1 MKKNTM
7 VKNEES
13 VMPYHH
19 KVQYYETDRMGI
31 THHSNYVRWMEE
43 ARVDFLEQIGW
54 SYKKLEDEGI
64 ISPVLGVECH
74 YQKTTTFA
82 DEISIEVS
90 VKEFKGVKLSL
101 AYVMRKT
108 SDGTEVCT
116 GSSEHCFLDSDSRPV
131 NLKRKYPEFY
141 ELLTGLSKNVL

>member
-1 MKKNTM
+1 MKKDTI
-7 VKNEES
+7 
-13 VMPYHH
+13 PYVH
-19 KVQYYETDRMGI
+19 KVQYYETDRMGV

-54 SYKKLEDEGI
+54 SYEKLEDEGI

-82 DEISIEVS
+82 DEVEIEVS

-101 AYVMRKT
+101 AYEMRKV
-108 SDGTEVCT
+108 SDGAKVLT
-116 GSSEHCFLDSDSRPV
+116 GTSEHCFLDRDSKPV
-131 NLKRKYPEFY
+131 NLKRKYPDFY
-141 ELLTGLSKNVL
+141 EVLVRLSEFRL